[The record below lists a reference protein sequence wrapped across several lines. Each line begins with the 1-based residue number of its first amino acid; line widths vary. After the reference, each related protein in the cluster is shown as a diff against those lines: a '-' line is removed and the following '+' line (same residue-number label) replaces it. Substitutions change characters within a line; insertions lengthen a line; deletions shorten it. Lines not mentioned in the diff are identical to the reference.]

1 VLDRD
6 RGLQDVAPGCTES
19 QGSRRHARGLGDRPL
34 APARAVLVVEEHERP
49 AGIDAGL
56 ASRVMGKQ
64 EPVQAERLGLIGHQD
79 CDRGRQSDG
88 LGAQGAAN
96 VRIAGARRV
105 ALVEHQVD
113 RVERGGQALGQ
124 RLVARHPERDPRSP
138 DLRLRAYQALRH
150 GGLGDEEGV
159 GDLGRRKAAYHPQR
173 QRHLRIGR
181 ERRMTAGE
189 DEPQPL
195 VGHARG
201 HGLLAVGLIILS
213 EGQRRQRG
221 ELRLVVAAH
230 ALVAEPIDGPIARH
244 RDDPCRRVTRNARA
258 RPALQ
263 RRGERILHRLL
274 GEVPVP
280 DSADQRRDR
289 PPEMLAK
296 QAVDGARCR
305 LLAQG
310 AAPSAEAPAR
320 CA

>member
-1 VLDRD
+1 
-6 RGLQDVAPGCTES
+6 
-19 QGSRRHARGLGDRPL
+19 
-34 APARAVLVVEEHERP
+34 
-49 AGIDAGL
+49 
-56 ASRVMGKQ
+56 MGKQ

-201 HGLLAVGLIILS
+201 HGSSPSGSSSSVKVNAASAASCALWSRRTRSWRSRSMARLRATATIHAAGS
-213 EGQRRQRG
+213 RGTPARGQRSSA
-221 ELRLVVAAH
+221 VVNASCTASSARSQSPTARISAA
-230 ALVAEPIDGPIARH
+230 
-244 RDDPCRRVTRNARA
+244 TA
-258 RPALQ
+258 RPKCSRN
-263 RRGERILHRLL
+263 RRSTAPAAGSWLRT
-274 GEVPVP
+274 P
-280 DSADQRRDR
+280 R
-289 PPEMLAK
+289 PPRKPRPA
-296 QAVDGARCR
+296 ARRPRSPSPDGSRPDPSMADAR
-305 LLAQG
+305 
-310 AAPSAEAPAR
+310 PT
-320 CA
+320 